1 MLINN
6 LFWQFTIRYKLIEDI
21 NFFQILLK
29 LDRCNDDSRIMKK
42 VSMFRIQFYTFYLF
56 YLND

>member
-42 VSMFRIQFYTFYLF
+42 VSMFRIQFYTF
-56 YLND
+56 